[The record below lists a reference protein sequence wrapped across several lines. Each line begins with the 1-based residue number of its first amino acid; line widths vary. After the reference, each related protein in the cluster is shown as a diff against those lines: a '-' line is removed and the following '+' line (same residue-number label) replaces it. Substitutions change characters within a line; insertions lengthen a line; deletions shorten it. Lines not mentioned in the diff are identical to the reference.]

1 MDSLD
6 SLEWG
11 NDSPEGRSYRRYVT
25 DKYGYISFGLA
36 IALMALIVICNAVLG
51 PVFFTMVNQKPSS
64 GRRIIL
70 RLKWTS
76 ISLWSLSFGIL
87 VASTAETNSFDLIYL
102 AKRLG
107 RIALALM
114 PLLYLLSMRPSLL
127 PRSFYLQL
135 VHIHKFLSR
144 MVVIA
149 SVIHG
154 ILYAVIYYQKNTLSK
169 LKKTQNVLG
178 ILALLVFVGMALT
191 AFARWRRRFFE
202 LFYQIHFVGAW
213 ISLPMLRWHS
223 RPRSDAYLAMCAG
236 LLAFQVIAKLWMT
249 CTTKIRVQYISSTL
263 LLIDIPK
270 SQLAPR
276 RFWAWPIASHVR
288 LSRSIANPLNWV
300 RSSHPYTIASLP
312 DDNSLKLVV
321 RPGDFKLKLRRD
333 YSVFGPHE
341 CVPNHVMHQ
350 IHSYLVR
357 RVLFVIGGAGI
368 AFGAPM
374 LRYIRMHGADVRML
388 WVMRDPYDAR
398 VLPQL
403 GLHEEVLRGNIEIY
417 YTGESINHN
426 DKEADGH
433 AVEDSTLTI
442 AMSDDCCTEDIG
454 VMGTIVSATRHPS
467 VASRRVRRD
476 PLLSQYAS
484 FMANS
489 RPHLNLR
496 LKSWLYGYSLDATD
510 CCCADRAIAAC
521 PEDKL
526 GAWVMS
532 CGSEQLSSTAE
543 KWSNEAGVCYFQ
555 DSFTL

>member
-6 SLEWG
+6 WG
-11 NDSPEGRSYRRYVT
+11 NDSPEGRSYRRHVT

-36 IALMALIVICNAVLG
+36 IALMALIVFCNGILG
-51 PVFFTMVNQKPSS
+51 PVFFTMVNEKPTE
-64 GRRIIL
+64 GRKLLLRTPWLRISM
-70 RLKWTS
+70 WT
-76 ISLWSLSFGIL
+76 LTLGIL
-87 VASTAETNSFDLIYL
+87 VASVAETNRLNLIYL

-107 RIALALM
+107 RVSLALM
-114 PLLYLLSMRPSLL
+114 PPLYLLIMRPSLL
-127 PRSFYLQL
+127 PRSLYLQL
-135 VHIHKFLSR
+135 VPIHKFLSR
-144 MVVIA
+144 VVVIA

-154 ILYAVIYYQKNTLSK
+154 VLYGVIYYQKDSLNKLSK
-169 LKKTQNVLG
+169 TPNVLG
-178 ILALLVFVGMALT
+178 ILALVVFVAMALS

-202 LFYQIHFVGAW
+202 LFYQIHVLGAW

-223 RPRSDAYLAMCAG
+223 RPRSDAYLGMCAG
-236 LLAFQVIAKLWMT
+236 ILAFQVIAKLWMT
-249 CTTKIRVQYISSTL
+249 CTTRLRVQYISSTL
-263 LLIDIPK
+263 LLIEIPK
-270 SQLAPR
+270 SQLSPR
-276 RFWAWPIASHVR
+276 RFWAWPVASHVR

-321 RPGDFKLKLRRD
+321 RPGDFKLKMRRD
-333 YSVFGPHE
+333 YSVFGPHD
-341 CVPNHVMHQ
+341 CIPNYVMHQ
-350 IHSYLVR
+350 IHSFLVR

-374 LRYIRMHGADVRML
+374 LRYVRMHGADVRML

-417 YTGESINHN
+417 YTGESIVQS
-426 DKEADGH
+426 DKEADDY

-442 AMSDDCCTEDIG
+442 DMSDDCCNENNDG
-454 VMGTIVSATRHPS
+454 MRTIRSATRHPG
-467 VASRRVRRD
+467 VASRRVRKD
-476 PLLSQYAS
+476 PLLSQYALY
-484 FMANS
+484 MANS

-496 LKSWLYGYSLDATD
+496 LKSWLYGYPLDTMD
-510 CCCADRAIAAC
+510 CCCADRAIDAC
-521 PEDKL
+521 AEDKL

-532 CGSEQLSSTAE
+532 CGNEQLSSTAE